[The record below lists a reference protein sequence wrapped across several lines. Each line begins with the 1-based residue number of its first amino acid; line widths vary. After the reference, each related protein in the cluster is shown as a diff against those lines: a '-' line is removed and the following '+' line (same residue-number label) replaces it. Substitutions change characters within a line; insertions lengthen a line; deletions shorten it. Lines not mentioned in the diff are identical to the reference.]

1 MEYIAII
8 HKDRD
13 SDFGVSFLDFPGC
26 ITAGRTLDEA
36 KIMAA
41 EALYAHI
48 EEMRAAG
55 EAVSDPASLDEVI
68 SDPEFG
74 DALAFMVI
82 EAREAVHQPGLNPCQ
97 PR

>member
-1 MEYIAII
+1 MEYIAI
-8 HKDRD
+8 
-13 SDFGVSFLDFPGC
+13 C

-36 KIMAA
+36 KTMAA
-41 EALYAHI
+41 EALYGHI

-55 EAVSDPASLDEVI
+55 EAVPDPSSLDEVI

-82 EAREAVHQPGLNPCQ
+82 EAREAVTSQG
-97 PR
+97 